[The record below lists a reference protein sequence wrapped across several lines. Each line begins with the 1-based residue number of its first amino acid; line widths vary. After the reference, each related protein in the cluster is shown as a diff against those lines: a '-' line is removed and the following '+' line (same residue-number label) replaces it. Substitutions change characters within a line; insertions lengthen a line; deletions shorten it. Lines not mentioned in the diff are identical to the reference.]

1 VVPTSKRCVLRQ
13 VIRRGL
19 AKVAAVVPTS
29 KRCVL
34 RQVIRRGLAK
44 GGRRQRG
51 LLSNGC
57 CRRGRRRN
65 RPRLN
70 GLVLVSTCELGRVS
84 ALCYPTDFHQI

>member
-19 AKVAAVVPTS
+19 AKA
-29 KRCVL
+29 
-34 RQVIRRGLAK
+34 
-44 GGRRQRG
+44 GRRQ
-51 LLSNGC
+51 NG
-57 CRRGRRRN
+57 
-65 RPRLN
+65 PRLN